1 MLFDEPPTNRILAY
15 RNRACTVN
23 LGIASKYTRSPIATV
38 WRLDV
43 LLRRWVGVS
52 TSVCGGVRRGGV
64 QYGSSFTD
72 ERRTMS
78 TDGPFPI
85 AEDSYSFDA
94 LSFCFRFF
102 FFFLSF
108 FRIVDLLYRTIASN
122 LFEIITLKTMYRGK
136 KKLEKKI
143 IRFKCILN
151 RILSEWNLPDFGFFV
166 KIRIEDERSENGM
179 INRRFVTWCSLVFR
193 WNLFDRITKGI
204 ENANYFPRRSQ

>member
-1 MLFDEPPTNRILAY
+1 MLFRF
-15 RNRACTVN
+15 
-23 LGIASKYTRSPIATV
+23 ASV
-38 WRLDV
+38 
-43 LLRRWVGVS
+43 
-52 TSVCGGVRRGGV
+52 
-64 QYGSSFTD
+64 
-72 ERRTMS
+72 
-78 TDGPFPI
+78 
-85 AEDSYSFDA
+85 
-94 LSFCFRFF
+94 

-108 FRIVDLLYRTIASN
+108 FLLDRRSTIPIASN

-193 WNLFDRITKGI
+193 
-204 ENANYFPRRSQ
+204 

>member
-1 MLFDEPPTNRILAY
+1 MCYYGVGSVWVHPCAGGFEGV
-15 RNRACTVN
+15 ACSTAPRLQTSVVRVH
-23 LGIASKYTRSPIATV
+23 GRSLSNSRGSLQL
-38 WRLDV
+38 WCSFV
-43 LLRRWVGVS
+43 LL
-52 TSVCGGVRRGGV
+52 
-64 QYGSSFTD
+64 
-72 ERRTMS
+72 
-78 TDGPFPI
+78 P
-85 AEDSYSFDA
+85 
-94 LSFCFRFF
+94 FF

-122 LFEIITLKTMYRGK
+122 LFEFITLKTMYRGK